1 MAMKMTR
8 PKDLGTMSPPPL
20 KKVAVT
26 GGLYRTEGGGDDKK
40 AARAAKK
47 AVRKQSR
54 AIRKE
59 GRAEA
64 NAETGI
70 EVGPGGNI
78 ATRAEIASTAGWAA
92 KQNARYQAERAGGS
106 RKEIRKAGRA
116 AKREA
121 TQGTK
126 KGIKQAGE
134 NAWDANKAAKKAFKK
149 DPSARNATLLK
160 EAAKNK
166 RASNAQAEA
175 RVSRKF
181 Q

>member
-1 MAMKMTR
+1 M
-8 PKDLGTMSPPPL
+8 

-78 ATRAEIASTAGWAA
+78 ATRAEIASTAGGLRNKTQDT
-92 KQNARYQAERAGGS
+92 KQNALVDLERDS
-106 RKEIRKAGRA
+106 
-116 AKREA
+116 
-121 TQGTK
+121 
-126 KGIKQAGE
+126 
-134 NAWDANKAAKKAFKK
+134 
-149 DPSARNATLLK
+149 
-160 EAAKNK
+160 
-166 RASNAQAEA
+166 
-175 RVSRKF
+175 
-181 Q
+181 

>member
-26 GGLYRTEGGGDDKK
+26 GGAPSNGSEDKK
-40 AARAAKK
+40 ADRASRK

-64 NAETGI
+64 NAESTI
-70 EVGPGGNI
+70 EVGPGGNVS
-78 ATRAEIASTAGWAA
+78 TKREIARSAGRMA
-92 KQNARYQAERAGGS
+92 KANAQYQGERAGS
-106 RKEIRKAGRA
+106 SKKEIRKAGRA
-116 AKREA
+116 AKKA
-121 TQGTK
+121 AK
-126 KGIKQAGE
+126 KGTSKGIQTAAG

-166 RASNAQAEA
+166 KSSTNQASARAMRQFN
-175 RVSRKF
+175 
-181 Q
+181 